1 MIIDTHAHL
10 YAEEF
15 SEDQTEVFTRAV
27 AAGVHYF
34 LLPNINSE
42 SIPLMEKL
50 IKEQKNTIPMMG
62 LHPSYVKENWME
74 ELKIIETH
82 LFKNPS
88 KYCAVGEIGMDLF
101 WDKTFIEAQ
110 KIVFRTQISWAKKL
124 KLPIA
129 IHARDAF
136 DEIFEILDEENDESL
151 KGVFHCFTGNL
162 EQANKILDYGG
173 FKLGIG
179 GVITYKNSGL
189 TEVLNSVELKHLVV
203 ETDAP
208 YLSPAP
214 FRGKRNESSYLSYI
228 IEKISG
234 IYKLSDAIIAE
245 VTSQN
250 AIELFQL
257 EKFKSN

>member
-15 SEDQTEVFTRAV
+15 SEDHAEVFIRAE
-27 AAGVHYF
+27 AAGVNCF

-50 IKEQKNTIPMMG
+50 MKEQKNTIPMMG

-74 ELKIIETH
+74 ELKIVETH

-124 KLPIA
+124 NLPIA

-151 KGVFHCFTGNL
+151 KGVFHCFTGSI
-162 EQANKILDYGG
+162 EQATKILDY
-173 FKLGIG
+173 
-179 GVITYKNSGL
+179 
-189 TEVLNSVELKHLVV
+189 
-203 ETDAP
+203 
-208 YLSPAP
+208 
-214 FRGKRNESSYLSYI
+214 
-228 IEKISG
+228 
-234 IYKLSDAIIAE
+234 
-245 VTSQN
+245 
-250 AIELFQL
+250 
-257 EKFKSN
+257 

>member
-15 SEDQTEVFTRAV
+15 SEDQTEVFIRAA

-50 IKEQKNTIPMMG
+50 MKEQKNTIPMMG
-62 LHPSYVKENWME
+62 LHPSYVKENWRE

-136 DEIFEILDEENDESL
+136 DEIFEILDEENDETL
-151 KGVFHCFTGNL
+151 KGVFHCFTGSI

-189 TEVLNSVELKHLVV
+189 TEVLNSVELKHLIV

-214 FRGKRNESSYLSYI
+214 FRGKRNESAYLSYI

-234 IYKLSDAIIAE
+234 IYKFSDAIIAE

>member
-15 SEDQTEVFTRAV
+15 SEDQTEVFMRAK
-27 AAGVHYF
+27 AAGVNYF
-34 LLPNINSE
+34 LLPNIDSA

-50 IKEQKNTIPMMG
+50 LQEQKNTIPMMG
-62 LHPSYVKENWME
+62 LHPSYVKENWRE
-74 ELKIIETH
+74 ELTIIEKN
-82 LFKNPS
+82 LFNIPS
-88 KYCAVGEIGMDLF
+88 KYCAVGEIGIDLF
-101 WDKTFIEAQ
+101 WDKTFLEAQ
-110 KIVFRTQISWAKKL
+110 KIVFRTQITWAKKL
-124 KLPIA
+124 GLPIA
-129 IHARDAF
+129 IHAREAF
-136 DEIFEILDEENDESL
+136 DEIFEILDTENDESL
-151 KGVFHCFTGNL
+151 KGVFHCFTGSL

-189 TEVLNSVELKHLVV
+189 AEVVKSIDLQHLVL

-208 YLSPAP
+208 YLSPVP
-214 FRGKRNESSYLSYI
+214 FRGKRNESAYLSYI
-228 IEKISG
+228 IEKLAVIYQLSG
-234 IYKLSDAIIAE
+234 KIITD

-250 AIELFQL
+250 ASDLFQL

>member
-50 IKEQKNTIPMMG
+50 MKEQKNTIPMMG

-110 KIVFRTQISWAKKL
+110 KLVFRTQISWAKKL

>member
-50 IKEQKNTIPMMG
+50 MKEQKNTIPMMG

-136 DEIFEILDEENDESL
+136 DEIFEILDEENDETL

-162 EQANKILDYGG
+162 EQATKILDYGG

-214 FRGKRNESSYLSYI
+214 FRGKRNESAYLSYI

-234 IYKLSDAIIAE
+234 IYKLSDAKIAE

>member
-15 SEDQTEVFTRAV
+15 SEDQTEVFTRAA
-27 AAGVHYF
+27 AAGVHFF

-50 IKEQKNTIPMMG
+50 MKQQKNTIPMMG

-151 KGVFHCFTGNL
+151 KGVFHCFTGSI
-162 EQANKILDYGG
+162 EQATKILDFGG

-214 FRGKRNESSYLSYI
+214 FRGKRNESAYLSYI
-228 IEKISG
+228 IEKISE
-234 IYKLSDAIIAE
+234 IYKLSEAIIAE

>member
-15 SEDQTEVFTRAV
+15 SEDQTEVFIRAE

-50 IKEQKNTIPMMG
+50 MKEQKNTIPMMG

-136 DEIFEILDEENDESL
+136 DEIFEILDEENNESL

-162 EQANKILDYGG
+162 EQATKILDYGG

-179 GVITYKNSGL
+179 GVITFKNSGL
-189 TEVLNSVELKHLVV
+189 TEVLNSIELKHLVV

-234 IYKLSDAIIAE
+234 IYKLSDTKIAE

>member
-15 SEDQTEVFTRAV
+15 SEDQTEVFIRAV

-62 LHPSYVKENWME
+62 LHPSYVK
-74 ELKIIETH
+74 ETH

>member
-1 MIIDTHAHL
+1 
-10 YAEEF
+10 
-15 SEDQTEVFTRAV
+15 
-27 AAGVHYF
+27 
-34 LLPNINSE
+34 
-42 SIPLMEKL
+42 
-50 IKEQKNTIPMMG
+50 
-62 LHPSYVKENWME
+62 ME

-88 KYCAVGEIGMDLF
+88 KYCAVGEIGMDLY
-101 WDKTFIEAQ
+101 WDKSFLEAQ
-110 KIVFRTQISWAKKL
+110 KIVFRTQITWAKKL
-124 KLPIA
+124 GLPIA

-151 KGVFHCFTGNL
+151 KGVFHCFTGSI
-162 EQANKILDYGG
+162 EQATKILDYGG
-173 FKLGIG
+173 FKFGIG

-189 TEVLNSVELKHLVV
+189 AEVLNSVELKNLVL

-208 YLSPAP
+208 YLSHAP
-214 FRGKRNESSYLSYI
+214 FRGKRNESAYLSYI
-228 IEKISG
+228 IEKLSG
-234 IYKLSDAIIAE
+234 IYQLSDKIIAD

>member
-15 SEDQTEVFTRAV
+15 SEDQTEVFTRAA

-50 IKEQKNTIPMMG
+50 MKEQKNTIPMMG

-136 DEIFEILDEENDESL
+136 DEIFEILDEENDETL

-214 FRGKRNESSYLSYI
+214 FRGKRNESAYLSYI

>member
-1 MIIDTHAHL
+1 
-10 YAEEF
+10 
-15 SEDQTEVFTRAV
+15 
-27 AAGVHYF
+27 
-34 LLPNINSE
+34 
-42 SIPLMEKL
+42 MEKL
-50 IKEQKNTIPMMG
+50 MKEHKNTIPMMG

-136 DEIFEILDEENDESL
+136 DEIFEIIDEENDEFL

-162 EQANKILDYGG
+162 EQAAKILDYGG

-179 GVITYKNSGL
+179 GVITFKNSGL
-189 TEVLNSVELKHLVV
+189 TEVLNSIELKHLVV

-234 IYKLSDAIIAE
+234 IYKLSDAKIAE

>member
-15 SEDQTEVFTRAV
+15 SEDQTEVFTRAA

-50 IKEQKNTIPMMG
+50 MKEHKNTIPMMG

-136 DEIFEILDEENDESL
+136 DEIFEILNEEKEIQPIHPTSEELEKLESVLQEITNSKFSTLVENQEEQVDESSPDKKVL
-151 KGVFHCFTGNL
+151 K
-162 EQANKILDYGG
+162 Y
-173 FKLGIG
+173 
-179 GVITYKNSGL
+179 S
-189 TEVLNSVELKHLVV
+189 S
-203 ETDAP
+203 
-208 YLSPAP
+208 
-214 FRGKRNESSYLSYI
+214 RN
-228 IEKISG
+228 G
-234 IYKLSDAIIAE
+234 
-245 VTSQN
+245 
-250 AIELFQL
+250 
-257 EKFKSN
+257 

>member
-15 SEDQTEVFTRAV
+15 SEDQSEVFIRAE

-50 IKEQKNTIPMMG
+50 MKEQKNTIPMMG
-62 LHPSYVKENWME
+62 LHPSYVKENWMY

-110 KIVFRTQISWAKKL
+110 KIVFRTQISWAKKF

-136 DEIFEILDEENDESL
+136 DEIFEILDEENDETL
-151 KGVFHCFTGNL
+151 KGVFHCFTGSI
-162 EQANKILDYGG
+162 EQATKILNYGG

-214 FRGKRNESSYLSYI
+214 FRGKRNESAYLSYI

>member
-15 SEDQTEVFTRAV
+15 SEDQTEVFTRAA

-50 IKEQKNTIPMMG
+50 MKEQKNTIPMMG

-136 DEIFEILDEENDESL
+136 DEIFEILDEENDEFL

-162 EQANKILDYGG
+162 EQAAKILDYGG

-214 FRGKRNESSYLSYI
+214 FRGKRNESAYLSYI

-234 IYKLSDAIIAE
+234 IYKLSDAKIAE

>member
-1 MIIDTHAHL
+1 
-10 YAEEF
+10 
-15 SEDQTEVFTRAV
+15 
-27 AAGVHYF
+27 
-34 LLPNINSE
+34 
-42 SIPLMEKL
+42 
-50 IKEQKNTIPMMG
+50 
-62 LHPSYVKENWME
+62 VKENWME

-88 KYCAVGEIGMDLF
+88 KYCAVGEIGIDLF

-151 KGVFHCFTGNL
+151 KGVFHCFTGSI
-162 EQANKILDYGG
+162 EQATKILDYGG

-189 TEVLNSVELKHLVV
+189 TEVLNSVELKHLVL

-214 FRGKRNESSYLSYI
+214 FRGKRNESAYLSYI

>member
-1 MIIDTHAHL
+1 
-10 YAEEF
+10 
-15 SEDQTEVFTRAV
+15 
-27 AAGVHYF
+27 
-34 LLPNINSE
+34 
-42 SIPLMEKL
+42 
-50 IKEQKNTIPMMG
+50 
-62 LHPSYVKENWME
+62 ME

-110 KIVFRTQISWAKKL
+110 KLVFRTQISWAKKL
-124 KLPIA
+124 NLPIA

>member
-15 SEDQTEVFTRAV
+15 SEDQTEVFTRAA
-27 AAGVHYF
+27 AAGVNYF

-50 IKEQKNTIPMMG
+50 MKEQKNTIPMMG

-136 DEIFEILDEENDESL
+136 DEIFEILDEENDETL

-214 FRGKRNESSYLSYI
+214 FRGKRNESAYLSYI

>member
-15 SEDQTEVFTRAV
+15 SEDQTEVFIRAA

-50 IKEQKNTIPMMG
+50 MKEQKNTIPMMG

-162 EQANKILDYGG
+162 EQATKILDYGG

-189 TEVLNSVELKHLVV
+189 TEVLNSIELKHLVL

-208 YLSPAP
+208 YLSPVP
-214 FRGKRNESSYLSYI
+214 FRGKRNESAYLSYI

>member
-15 SEDQTEVFTRAV
+15 SEDQTEVFTRAA

-151 KGVFHCFTGNL
+151 KGVFHCFTGSK
-162 EQANKILDYGG
+162 EQATKILDYGG

>member
-15 SEDQTEVFTRAV
+15 SEDQTEVFIRAE
-27 AAGVHYF
+27 AAGVHYL

-110 KIVFRTQISWAKKL
+110 KIVFQTQISWAKKL

-136 DEIFEILDEENDESL
+136 DEIFEILDEENDEFL
-151 KGVFHCFTGNL
+151 KGVFHCFTGSK
-162 EQANKILDYGG
+162 EQATKILDYGG

-189 TEVLNSVELKHLVV
+189 TEVLNSVELKHLVL

>member
-1 MIIDTHAHL
+1 
-10 YAEEF
+10 
-15 SEDQTEVFTRAV
+15 
-27 AAGVHYF
+27 
-34 LLPNINSE
+34 
-42 SIPLMEKL
+42 
-50 IKEQKNTIPMMG
+50 MMG

-151 KGVFHCFTGNL
+151 KGVFHCFTGSI
-162 EQANKILDYGG
+162 EQATKILDFGG

-214 FRGKRNESSYLSYI
+214 FRGKRNESAYLSYI
-228 IEKISG
+228 IEKSQKFTNFQ
-234 IYKLSDAIIAE
+234 KL
-245 VTSQN
+245 
-250 AIELFQL
+250 
-257 EKFKSN
+257 

>member
-15 SEDQTEVFTRAV
+15 SEDQTEVFTRAA

-50 IKEQKNTIPMMG
+50 MKEHKNTIPMMG

-136 DEIFEILDEENDESL
+136 DEIFEIIDEENDEFL

-162 EQANKILDYGG
+162 EQAAKILDYGG

-179 GVITYKNSGL
+179 GVITFKNSGL
-189 TEVLNSVELKHLVV
+189 TEVLNSIELKHLVV

-234 IYKLSDAIIAE
+234 IYKLSDAKIAE

>member
-15 SEDQTEVFTRAV
+15 SEDQTEVFTRAE

-50 IKEQKNTIPMMG
+50 LKEQKNTIPMMG
-62 LHPSYVKENWME
+62 LHPSYVKENWRE

-151 KGVFHCFTGNL
+151 KGVFHCFTGSI
-162 EQANKILDYGG
+162 EQAAKILDYGG

-189 TEVLNSVELKHLVV
+189 TEVLNSVELKHLVL

-208 YLSPAP
+208 YLSPTP
-214 FRGKRNESSYLSYI
+214 FRGKRNESAYLSYI

-234 IYKLSDAIIAE
+234 IYNLSDAIIAE

-250 AIELFQL
+250 ATELFQL

>member
-15 SEDQTEVFTRAV
+15 SEDQTEVFTRAA

-50 IKEQKNTIPMMG
+50 MKEHKNTIPMMG

-136 DEIFEILDEENDESL
+136 EEIFEILDEENDEFL

-162 EQANKILDYGG
+162 EQAAKILDYGG

-179 GVITYKNSGL
+179 GVITFKNSGL
-189 TEVLNSVELKHLVV
+189 TEVLNSIELKHLVV

-234 IYKLSDAIIAE
+234 IYKLSDAKIAE

>member
-15 SEDQTEVFTRAV
+15 SEDQTEVFMRAK
-27 AAGVHYF
+27 AAGVNYF
-34 LLPNINSE
+34 LLPNIDSA

-50 IKEQKNTIPMMG
+50 LQEQKNTIPMMG
-62 LHPSYVKENWME
+62 LHPSYVKENWRE

-82 LFKNPS
+82 LFKNPN

-136 DEIFEILDEENDESL
+136 DEIFEILDEENDETL
-151 KGVFHCFTGNL
+151 KGVFHCFTGSI
-162 EQANKILDYGG
+162 EQATKILDYGG

-179 GVITYKNSGL
+179 GVVTYKNSGL
-189 TEVLNSVELKHLVV
+189 TEVLNSVEMKHLVL

-214 FRGKRNESSYLSYI
+214 FRGKRNESAYLSYI

-250 AIELFQL
+250 AIDLFQL

>member
-15 SEDQTEVFTRAV
+15 SEDQTEVFIRAA

-50 IKEQKNTIPMMG
+50 MKEQKNTIPMMG

-136 DEIFEILDEENDESL
+136 DEIFEILDEENDEFL
-151 KGVFHCFTGNL
+151 KGVFHCFTGSI
-162 EQANKILDYGG
+162 EQATKILDYGG

-179 GVITYKNSGL
+179 GVITFKNSGL
-189 TEVLNSVELKHLVV
+189 TEVLNSIELKHLVV

-208 YLSPAP
+208 YLSPVP

>member
-15 SEDQTEVFTRAV
+15 SEDQTEVFIRAA

-50 IKEQKNTIPMMG
+50 MKEQKNTIPMMG
-62 LHPSYVKENWME
+62 LHPSYVKENWMD

-214 FRGKRNESSYLSYI
+214 FRGKRNESAYLSYI

-250 AIELFQL
+250 ATELFQL

>member
-15 SEDQTEVFTRAV
+15 SEDQTEVFMRAK

-62 LHPSYVKENWME
+62 LHPSYVKENWMD

-136 DEIFEILDEENDESL
+136 DEIFEILDEENDETL
-151 KGVFHCFTGNL
+151 KGVFHCFTGSI
-162 EQANKILDYGG
+162 EQAAKILDYGG

-189 TEVLNSVELKHLVV
+189 TEVLNSVELKHIVV

-214 FRGKRNESSYLSYI
+214 FRGKRNESAYLSYI

-234 IYKLSDAIIAE
+234 IYNLSDAIIAE

>member
-15 SEDQTEVFTRAV
+15 SEDQTEVFIRAA

-42 SIPLMEKL
+42 SIPLMEIL
-50 IKEQKNTIPMMG
+50 MKEQKNTIPMMG

-136 DEIFEILDEENDESL
+136 DEIFEILDEENDEFL
-151 KGVFHCFTGNL
+151 KGVFHCFTGSK
-162 EQANKILDYGG
+162 EQATKILDYGG

-189 TEVLNSVELKHLVV
+189 TEVLNSVELKHLVL

-214 FRGKRNESSYLSYI
+214 FRGKRNESAYLSYI

>member
-15 SEDQTEVFTRAV
+15 SEDQTEVFTRAA
-27 AAGVHYF
+27 AAGVHFF

-50 IKEQKNTIPMMG
+50 MKAQKNTIPMMG

-74 ELKIIETH
+74 ELQIIETH

-136 DEIFEILDEENDESL
+136 DEIFEILDEENDETL
-151 KGVFHCFTGNL
+151 KGVFHCFTGSI
-162 EQANKILDYGG
+162 EQATKILDFGG

-189 TEVLNSVELKHLVV
+189 TKVLNSIELKHLVV

-214 FRGKRNESSYLSYI
+214 FRGKRNESAYLSYI
-228 IEKISG
+228 IEKISE
-234 IYKLSDAIIAE
+234 IYKLSEAIIAE

>member
-50 IKEQKNTIPMMG
+50 MKEQKNTIPMMG

-136 DEIFEILDEENDESL
+136 DEIFEILNEENDETL

-214 FRGKRNESSYLSYI
+214 FRGKRNESAYLSYI

>member
-50 IKEQKNTIPMMG
+50 MKEQKNTIPMMG

-74 ELKIIETH
+74 ELQIIETH

-88 KYCAVGEIGMDLF
+88 KYCAVGELGMDLF

-110 KIVFRTQISWAKKL
+110 KIVFRTQVSWAKKL

-162 EQANKILDYGG
+162 EQATKILDYGG

-214 FRGKRNESSYLSYI
+214 FRGKRNESAYLSYI

>member
-15 SEDQTEVFTRAV
+15 SEDQTEVFIRAA

-136 DEIFEILDEENDESL
+136 DEIFEILDEENDETL
-151 KGVFHCFTGNL
+151 KGVFHCFTGSI
-162 EQANKILDYGG
+162 EQATKILDYGG

-189 TEVLNSVELKHLVV
+189 TEVLNSVELKHLVL

-208 YLSPAP
+208 YLSPVP

>member
-15 SEDQTEVFTRAV
+15 SEDQTEVFTRAA

-42 SIPLMEKL
+42 SIPLMKKL
-50 IKEQKNTIPMMG
+50 MKEHKNTIPMMG
-62 LHPSYVKENWME
+62 LHPSYVRENWIE

-136 DEIFEILDEENDESL
+136 EEIFEILDEENDEFL
-151 KGVFHCFTGNL
+151 KGVFHCFTGSI
-162 EQANKILDYGG
+162 EQATKILDYGG

-179 GVITYKNSGL
+179 GVITFKNSGL
-189 TEVLNSVELKHLVV
+189 TEVLNSVELKHLVL

-208 YLSPAP
+208 YLSPVP

>member
-1 MIIDTHAHL
+1 M
-10 YAEEF
+10 
-15 SEDQTEVFTRAV
+15 
-27 AAGVHYF
+27 
-34 LLPNINSE
+34 
-42 SIPLMEKL
+42 
-50 IKEQKNTIPMMG
+50 KEHKNTIPMMG

-101 WDKTFIEAQ
+101 WDKTFIEGQ

-136 DEIFEILDEENDESL
+136 DEIFEILDEENDETL
-151 KGVFHCFTGNL
+151 KGVFHCFTGSI
-162 EQANKILDYGG
+162 EQATKILDYGG

-189 TEVLNSVELKHLVV
+189 TEVLNSIELKHLVV

-208 YLSPAP
+208 YLSPVP

>member
-15 SEDQTEVFTRAV
+15 SEDQPEVFMRAK
-27 AAGVHYF
+27 AAGVNYF
-34 LLPNINSE
+34 LLPNIDSA

-50 IKEQKNTIPMMG
+50 LQSQKNTIPMMG

-88 KYCAVGEIGMDLF
+88 KYCAVGEIGMDLY
-101 WDKTFIEAQ
+101 WDKSFLEAQ
-110 KIVFRTQISWAKKL
+110 KIVFRTQITWAKKL
-124 KLPIA
+124 GLPIA

-151 KGVFHCFTGNL
+151 KGVFHCFTGNI
-162 EQANKILDYGG
+162 EQATKILDYGG

-189 TEVLNSVELKHLVV
+189 AEVLNSVELKNLVL

-214 FRGKRNESSYLSYI
+214 FRGKRNESAYLFYI
-228 IEKISG
+228 IEKLAG
-234 IYKLSDAIIAE
+234 VYQLSDKIIAE

>member
-15 SEDQTEVFTRAV
+15 SEDQTEVFTRAA

-62 LHPSYVKENWME
+62 LHPSYVKENWRE

-151 KGVFHCFTGNL
+151 KGVFHCFTGSI
-162 EQANKILDYGG
+162 EQATKILDYGG

-214 FRGKRNESSYLSYI
+214 FRGKRNESAYLSYI

>member
-15 SEDQTEVFTRAV
+15 SEDQAEVFIRAE

-50 IKEQKNTIPMMG
+50 MKEHKNTIPMMG

-162 EQANKILDYGG
+162 EQATKILDYGG

-179 GVITYKNSGL
+179 GVITFKNSGL
-189 TEVLNSVELKHLVV
+189 TEVLNSIELKHLVV

-208 YLSPAP
+208 YLSPVP

>member
-50 IKEQKNTIPMMG
+50 MKEQKNTIPMMG

-101 WDKTFIEAQ
+101 WDKTFIESQ

-136 DEIFEILDEENDESL
+136 DEIFEILNEENDETL

-214 FRGKRNESSYLSYI
+214 FRGKRNESAYI
-228 IEKISG
+228 IKVLE
-234 IYKLSDAIIAE
+234 KLSLIYGVSEKQISE
-245 VTSQN
+245 ITTQN
-250 AIELFQL
+250 SKDIF
-257 EKFKSN
+257 NI